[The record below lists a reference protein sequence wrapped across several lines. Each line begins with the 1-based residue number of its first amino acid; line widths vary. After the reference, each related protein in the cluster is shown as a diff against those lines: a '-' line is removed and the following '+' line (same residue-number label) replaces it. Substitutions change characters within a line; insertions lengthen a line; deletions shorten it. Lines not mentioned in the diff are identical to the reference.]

1 MYGFF
6 RRRDRA
12 EVLGIA
18 FTAAFIFVLSAP
30 PLAVSAWVSPEDIE
44 TGRVALS
51 GPCPYKAAHGVPC
64 TSCGLTRGFA
74 AMSRGRLGDAVGFN
88 ALTPWLYFA
97 FALGA
102 VASGAVLVQCAR
114 RFAQLRRKRD
124 QDDPRTNL
132 ATQS

>member
-1 MYGFF
+1 MNGFF

-44 TGRVALS
+44 SGRVALS
-51 GPCPYKAAHGVPC
+51 GPCPYKATHGAPC

-74 AMSRGRLGDAVGFN
+74 AMSRGRLGDAIGFN
-88 ALTPWLYFA
+88 ALTPWLYSA
-97 FALGA
+97 FVLGA
-102 VASGAVLVQCAR
+102 LSSSVVLVQCAR
-114 RFAQLRRKRD
+114 RLVEIRRERALG
-124 QDDPRTNL
+124 DPHANL
-132 ATQS
+132 AIQS